1 MNILILGN
9 GFDIAHGLDTRYTDF
24 LNYCQAQ
31 FYKLPG
37 YKPSNCYFTNMWLRH
52 FLNIANKI
60 GNNWIDLETE
70 IHKVIHFIAK
80 TAPFDTQGC
89 YGLFNLNFD
98 DANFNFYNI
107 ENYLSKQFAGLGVD
121 KKEYVRLDEHNW
133 IEYKIYFASLNGFIN
148 FLYDQLRDFAL
159 LFKNYLKNEVLKP
172 MPLDSQYKL
181 SLKTKNKNVYVLS
194 FNYTNTCVKLYDNNA
209 NADSDFKIK
218 PVYVHGNITNNNKC
232 NLVFGTQTFEIN
244 PSKIPLPTHF
254 NIFQKHYQR
263 HKYQT
268 IEPYQELIRQI
279 KKSRSIPKFHII
291 GHSLDET
298 DHKILKHILQ
308 AKDDCI
314 INIYFHN
321 EEMQKILMDRIND
334 IIGEN
339 EVMSKVR
346 FIHQHEDERSILKP
360 KNQTT

>member
-1 MNILILGN
+1 MDILILGN
-9 GFDIAHGLDTRYTDF
+9 GFDIAHELDTRYTDF

-37 YKPSNCYFTNMWLRH
+37 YKSSNCYLTNIWLRH
-52 FLNIANKI
+52 FLNVANKI

-70 IHKVIHFIAK
+70 IYKVIHFIAK
-80 TAPFDTQGC
+80 TAPFNTQGC

-98 DANFNFYNI
+98 DTNFNFYNI

-133 IEYKIYFASLNGFIN
+133 IEYRIYFASLNGFIN

-209 NADSDFKIK
+209 NTDSDFKIK
-218 PVYVHGNITNNNKC
+218 PVYVHGNIANNNKC

-291 GHSLDET
+291 GHSLDKT

-308 AKDDCI
+308 AKSDCI

-334 IIGEN
+334 IIGED